1 MDSSIRGASHVG
13 SDRLKSLALRIGSSF
28 LICLLAGA
36 ALAYPDNDHSALAPL
51 AKDEILAAVQILKQA
66 AKVSNDSRF
75 SLITYVSPR
84 SRKCWTHGLE
94 ANRTVKPLWWSTNGA
109 AIRHLRQSWISV
121 QGR

>member
-51 AKDEILAAVQILKQA
+51 AKECRGCNPLELFVRL
-66 AKVSNDSRF
+66 SR
-75 SLITYVSPR
+75 
-84 SRKCWTHGLE
+84 
-94 ANRTVKPLWWSTNGA
+94 
-109 AIRHLRQSWISV
+109 LR
-121 QGR
+121 